1 MLRGL
6 RAVWTL
12 AAARA
17 AEAAGAAQASAAG
30 AWSALWTFPAVLSS
44 AFIIA
49 WGAEVAQFFM
59 SQGLALAIL
68 AWLQTLPEFAVEASI
83 AWRQDIPNMTANF
96 TGSLRLLVGLGWPMI
111 FFVASFAHRRKTG
124 RWLHEIN
131 LHEDHAIEV
140 VGLLLPILYFFFV
153 WWKATLGVG
162 DAVVLTALYLAYLW
176 VLNKMPPQDHEE
188 AEDLDYVPR
197 KVMGLRPGLRG
208 AAITGLF
215 VGGGLILYYTAH
227 PFVDSL
233 KAIALAAGIGEFVFI
248 QWVAPFLSEFPEK
261 VSAFKW
267 AATVRKASMAVMNM
281 VSSNINQWTML
292 AAMIPVVYSLS
303 RGEVSAVPFDGMHRH
318 EIMLTILQS
327 LLGMVLLLNM
337 KYSAW
342 EAAAIFLLWL
352 AQFLAPDIREEI
364 QWAYVGLIA
373 LAFLQMIRGRRKVEA
388 FRIFAKHWRQR
399 VVVPRA
405 AS

>member
-1 MLRGL
+1 MLKSL
-6 RAVWTL
+6 K
-12 AAARA
+12 AAWLLVA
-17 AEAAGAAQASAAG
+17 APSGEAASAASASAAG

-68 AWLQTLPEFAVEASI
+68 AWLQTLPEFAVEADI
-83 AWRQDIPNMTANF
+83 AWRQDVPNMTANF

-124 RWLHEIN
+124 QWLEEII
-131 LHEDHAIEV
+131 LAEDHAIEV
-140 VGLLLPILYFFFV
+140 IGLLAPILYFFFI
-153 WWKATLGVG
+153 WWKASLSVWDGLILTL
-162 DAVVLTALYLAYLW
+162 LYLVYLY

-188 AEDLDYVPR
+188 ADQLDYVPR
-197 KVMGLRPGLRG
+197 RVMALRPGPRG
-208 AAITGLF
+208 AAIVGLF
-215 VGGGLILYYTAH
+215 VLGGLILLKTIH

-233 KAIALAAGIGEFVFI
+233 KAMALAIGISEFVFI

-267 AATVRKASMAVMNM
+267 ASTIRQAPMALMNM
-281 VSSNINQWTML
+281 VSSNINQWTVL

-303 RGEVSAVPFDGMHRH
+303 RGEVSAIPFDGMHRH

-327 LLGMVLLLNM
+327 LLGMVLLFNM

-342 EAAAIFLLWL
+342 EAGVIFVLFA
-352 AQFLAPDIREEI
+352 AQFFVPEIREEI
-364 QWAYVGLIA
+364 QWVYVALIVLGLA
-373 LAFLQMIRGRRKVEA
+373 QVAGGRRSVDA
-388 FRIFAKHWRQR
+388 FHVFAKHWRQR
-399 VVVPRA
+399 VMVR
-405 AS
+405 

>member
-1 MLRGL
+1 MLKGL
-6 RAVWTL
+6 KAAWLL
-12 AAARA
+12 ASARA
-17 AEAAGAAQASAAG
+17 SETPGAATASAAT
-30 AWSALWTFPAVLSS
+30 AWSALWTFPAVLAS
-44 AFIIA
+44 AFVIA

-68 AWLQTLPEFAVEASI
+68 AWLQTLPEFAVEADI
-83 AWRQDIPNMTANF
+83 AWRQDVPNMTANF

-124 RWLHEIN
+124 QWLDEIN
-131 LHEDHAIEV
+131 LDEDHAIEV
-140 VGLLLPILYFFFV
+140 IGLLAPILYFFFI
-153 WWKATLGVG
+153 WWKAS
-162 DAVVLTALYLAYLW
+162 LTVWDGLILTFIYLAYLY
-176 VLNKMPPQDHEE
+176 VLNKMPPQDHEK

-208 AAITGLF
+208 AAIVGLF
-215 VGGGLILYYTAH
+215 LLGGLILAYVTH

-233 KAIALAAGIGEFVFI
+233 KSMALAIGFSEFVFI

-267 AATVRKASMAVMNM
+267 ANTVRQAPMALMNM
-281 VSSNINQWTML
+281 VSSNINQWTVL

-303 RGEVSAVPFDGMHRH
+303 RGEVSSIPFDGMHRH

-337 KYSAW
+337 KYSAS
-342 EAAAIFLLWL
+342 EAGAIFVLWA
-352 AQFLAPDIREEI
+352 AQFFVPDLREEI
-364 QWAYVGLIA
+364 QWVYVALIVLGLVQVVRGQRSVD
-373 LAFLQMIRGRRKVEA
+373 AFHV
-388 FRIFAKHWRQR
+388 FAKHWRQR
-399 VVVPRA
+399 VMVRGSA
-405 AS
+405 K